1 LSNKNREQELRA
13 EQAYMAQLYA
23 RLDAERV
30 WVSKALDAAMS
41 DASATGPESRWLR
54 DATVDTW
61 ADRRRR
67 LRVADNG
74 LCFGRID
81 TERDGPLHV
90 GRIGLTD
97 ADDESRALL
106 TDWRAPIA
114 RPFYTATGAN
124 PEGISLRR
132 HFRNRGRTLLDY
144 HDESFAGEVRDDGDG
159 SDAALLAAVNAA
171 RTDGMRDIVA
181 TIQAAQDE
189 VIRLGDTGVVVI
201 EGGPGT
207 GKTAV
212 ALHRVA
218 YLLYSHRERMARSGV
233 LLVGPNPGFLD
244 YVSGVL
250 PALGETD
257 VVFTTPG
264 ELLPGVRTS
273 VRDSAETARV
283 KGSEA
288 MVAVLEAAVLDR
300 QVLPDEPLEI
310 PLDDVTVWLDTEV
323 ASAARDAARASRLV
337 HNQARAVF
345 DHHVIEA
352 LTLRA
357 VAAIGAGWLGSDQ
370 PDAMDAQ
377 ISAEFGEPAEDD
389 GLAETLTANVRAELS
404 GSSALE
410 WELDQLW
417 PMLTPQRLLADL
429 LSSPDRLETAAT
441 SLSEADRAAL
451 YRRKGHAWTISDVP
465 LLDEAVDM
473 VGSDGTDLPPILDE
487 DDEVEETDEHLD
499 YAEGVLEILDT
510 EEDPDEEV
518 LRAVDLMAADQLAE
532 RQVELDLRGLA
543 ERAAAD
549 RNWTYGHVVVDEAQ
563 ELSEMDWRALMRR
576 CPTKSMTIVGDL
588 AQRESP
594 AGVRSWAEVLDQHV
608 PGRWA
613 YRQLTVNYRTPAD
626 IMDIAASVLA
636 EVDPELVPPTSVRRT
651 GVPPWARAVPVHGL
665 AEALLKAVGELVSQ
679 VGEGTVAVIAPSGTA
694 LPARL
699 RTELTDGFGR
709 PVSVLTPHG
718 AKGLEFDAV
727 LLCEPGRL
735 LDGSRS
741 GAADLYVALTRATQR
756 LGVLHSTPLPAGLTG
771 LVEDGAAG
779 GSDANGSAAGPSG
792 NGAGPS
798 GNGVHRGPAVPVGG
812 R

>member
-1 LSNKNREQELRA
+1 LSTNHHEQELRA
-13 EQAYMAQLYA
+13 EQAYMAQLYV

-67 LRVADNG
+67 LRVADSG

-97 ADDESRALL
+97 SHDESRALL

-124 PEGISLRR
+124 PEGISRRR
-132 HFRNRGRTLLDY
+132 HFRTRGRILVDY
-144 HDESFAGEVRDDGDG
+144 HDESFAGNARTE
-159 SDAALLAAVNAA
+159 SDTSDEALLAAVSAA

-264 ELLPGVRTS
+264 DLLPGVRTS
-273 VRDSAETARV
+273 ARDSAETARI
-283 KGSEA
+283 KGGEA
-288 MVAVLEAAVLDR
+288 MVEVLEQAVLDR
-300 QVLPDEPLEI
+300 QGIPDEPMEI
-310 PLDDVTVWLDTEV
+310 PLDDVTVWLDAEV
-323 ASAARDAARASRLV
+323 GGAARDAARASRLV

-357 VAAIGAGWLGSDQ
+357 IAKIGAGWLNPEQRDG
-370 PDAMDAQ
+370 MDLQ
-377 ISAEFGEPAEDD
+377 IDAEFGEAAEDD
-389 GLAETLTANVRAELS
+389 GLAEVLTANVRAELA
-404 GSSALE
+404 GSAALSDA
-410 WELDQLW
+410 LDELW

-429 LSSPDRLETAAT
+429 LSSPDRLESAAA
-441 SLSEADRAAL
+441 SLSEADRDAL
-451 YRRKGHAWTISDVP
+451 YRPRGHAWTVSDVP

-473 VGSDGTDLPPILDE
+473 IGSDGTEFPPILDE
-487 DDEVEETDEHLD
+487 DDDEAEEPDEHLD

-532 RQVELDLRGLA
+532 RQVEQDLRGLA

-563 ELSEMDWRALMRR
+563 ELSDMDWRALMRR

-594 AGVRSWAEVLDQHV
+594 AGVRSWAAVLDKHV
-608 PGRWA
+608 PERWA

-626 IMDIAASVLA
+626 IMDVAAGVLA
-636 EVDPELVPPTSVRRT
+636 EVDPALRPPTSVRRT
-651 GVPPWARAVPVHGL
+651 GVAPWARAVPSNGL
-665 AEALLKAVGELVSQ
+665 AGALLAAVSELADQ
-679 VGEGTVAVIAPSGTA
+679 VGEGTVAVIAPSGTP

-699 RTELTDGFGR
+699 RTALADGLGR
-709 PVSVLTPHG
+709 PVSVLTPYG

-741 GAADLYVALTRATQR
+741 GAAELYVALTRATQR
-756 LGVLHSTPLPAGLTG
+756 LGVLHSAPLPAALDG
-771 LVEDGAAG
+771 LVADGVGAV
-779 GSDANGSAAGPSG
+779 SSPSE
-792 NGAGPS
+792 
-798 GNGVHRGPAVPVGG
+798 AVPVGG
-812 R
+812 A